1 MNIPLLPMAL
11 AGSIAVSGCV
21 ASIAAGAVGQAVRA
35 AEASRPPFDA
45 AGAALLATEAC
56 RTRAAGEGGA
66 ARIIDVV
73 ARSRTVRV
81 YGAVVSDQWRR
92 AFECDY
98 RNGAI
103 ARFELREV
111 RTPR

>member
-1 MNIPLLPMAL
+1 MAL
-11 AGSIAVSGCV
+11 ASAFVLSGCV

-45 AGAALLATEAC
+45 AGAAPLASDAC
-56 RTRAAGEGGA
+56 RTRAAGAGGT

-73 ARSRTVRV
+73 ARGRTIRV
-81 YGAVVSDQWRR
+81 YGAVDSDQGRR

-98 RNGAI
+98 RNGAV
-103 ARFELREV
+103 ARFELRDV
-111 RTPR
+111 RTAR